1 MKRFFHLVFQCG
13 LMVFLVGC
21 STNTIVM
28 QDASLSDGKGVFV
41 LEIISNSTNRG
52 DVFDTISI
60 WSDAEKKVYYAKS
73 EEALDPDNSEMNS
86 TAYFVATLPEGKY
99 WIDSGISYERQE
111 NYSTTLT
118 IPMHDILGSFQIA
131 NGEVTD
137 LGAVAYLPAP
147 KGEDGDSKMFR
158 LVQFDAKHQFEE
170 TFSHKYPKLYAQTK
184 NRPVHRWDALQPF
197 LANKF
202 IRSYIKKN
210 THQINKF
217 IESSDGEIFVGGRF
231 GQILRRT
238 NDGAWLSLDTGST
251 REIMDVEK
259 SSRNDIYAMG
269 ENIVLVSRDDGRTW
283 QGLPLPKL
291 PGPFMDILVSPD
303 DGLLLLVRTAR
314 TLIYSHYKVF
324 QYDQQAGGWN
334 EKYTLLSGV
343 GYSKVKVPVDVASGF
358 FPDLRYAINGEHFA
372 VSNGEMK
379 QLSGGMSLNKPKYLH
394 DGTLN
399 SISDMHTEV
408 REGVGDTK
416 VGQPVNQVGV
426 SFYDYRTGKRDYVCH
441 WPRLDGY
448 YARDSV
454 FLNRDQGWALITK
467 KTSLTGPAEK
477 TMLFFT
483 KNGGKTW
490 ESMKEMRGVGW
501 MSNLFASS
509 SGVLFFQEASTSG
522 NIYSSRDFGKTW
534 TAERTTHTLQELLDA
549 IQKRSGKQ

>member
-1 MKRFFHLVFQCG
+1 
-13 LMVFLVGC
+13 
-21 STNTIVM
+21 M
-28 QDASLSDGKGVFV
+28 QDASLSEGKGLFV

-52 DVFDTISI
+52 DMFDSISI
-60 WSDAEKKVYYAKS
+60 WSDAEKKEYHAKG
-73 EEALDPDNSEMNS
+73 EEAMDPDNSEMKS

-99 WIDSGISYERQE
+99 WIDSGISYERQG

-118 IPMHDILGSFQIA
+118 IPMHDTLGSFHIV

-137 LGAVAYLPAP
+137 LGTVAYLPAP
-147 KGEDGDSKMFR
+147 KANDQDSRMFR
-158 LVQFDAKHQFEE
+158 LVQFDGKHQFEE

-184 NRPVHRWDALQPF
+184 NRPVHRWDALQPYIT
-197 LANKF
+197 NKY

-238 NDGAWLSLDTGST
+238 VDGAWLSLDTGST

-269 ENIVLVSRDDGRTW
+269 ERILLVSRDDGRAW
-283 QGLPLPKL
+283 QGLPLPAA
-291 PGPFMDILVSPD
+291 PGPFMDILISPD
-303 DGLLLLVRTAR
+303 DELLLLVRTGR
-314 TLIYSHYKVF
+314 GILNSHYTVF
-324 QYDQQAGGWN
+324 QYDQHADSWN
-334 EKYTLLSGV
+334 EKYTLSSGV
-343 GYSKVKVPVDVASGF
+343 GSSKVKVPTDVASGF

-372 VSNGEMK
+372 ISNGEME
-379 QLSGGMSLNKPKYLH
+379 QQHGGMNLNKPKYLH
-394 DGTLN
+394 DGTLSN
-399 SISDMHTEV
+399 ISDMHTEL
-408 REGVGDTK
+408 REVVGDTK

-426 SFYDYRTGKRDYVCH
+426 SFYDYRTGKRDYECN

-467 KTSLTGPAEK
+467 KVSLIGAAEK

-483 KNGGKTW
+483 NNGGKTW
-490 ESMKEMRGVGW
+490 KNMKEMPGVGW
-501 MSNLFASS
+501 MSNLFASL

-522 NIYSSRDFGKTW
+522 NIYSSNDFGKTW

-549 IQKRSGKQ
+549 IQKKRPGQ